1 MTENLS
7 AVGNATTCMT
17 VSSGSSGGNGTSM
30 GRAVPAGWEVR
41 WLNSTLENMSAGE
54 SRTGTLRISVPNGEA
69 PGDYGFLL
77 SAGSA
82 MGNFTIS
89 ETVVVRVNGTHNL
102 TFSATDSTTNWLPN
116 GTGNVTF
123 DVYNAGTSESE
134 SLYSIAANGVCTA
147 SLDSMEADGD
157 RLSSEYTESV
167 ITDVVI
173 DVDASEG
180 ETCDLTLS
188 AWDEI
193 GEVSYTHIHTLTIGA
208 AHGLAVVNNAAIT
221 LSPGESASGMMTIR
235 NTGSELSLIHI

>member
-1 MTENLS
+1 MV
-7 AVGNATTCMT
+7 A
-17 VSSGSSGGNGTSM
+17 
-30 GRAVPAGWEVR
+30 
-41 WLNSTLENMSAGE
+41 
-54 SRTGTLRISVPNGEA
+54 
-69 PGDYGFLL
+69 
-77 SAGSA
+77 
-82 MGNFTIS
+82 
-89 ETVVVRVNGTHNL
+89 
-102 TFSATDSTTNWLPN
+102 
-116 GTGNVTF
+116 F

-134 SLYSIAANGVCTA
+134 SLYSISATGICTA
-147 SLDSMEADGD
+147 TLDSMEADGD

-167 ITDVVI
+167 IANVVI

-235 NTGSELSLIHI
+235 NTGTEATNIRLTGTSPDLTIDTSSSFVTV